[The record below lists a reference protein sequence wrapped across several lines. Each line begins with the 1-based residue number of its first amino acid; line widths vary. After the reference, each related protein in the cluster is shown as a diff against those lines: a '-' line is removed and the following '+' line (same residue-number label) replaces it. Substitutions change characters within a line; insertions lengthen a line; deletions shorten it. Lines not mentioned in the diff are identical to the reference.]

1 MKWGSLFSNK
11 SHVLKTDES
20 NIESERCNKQR
31 RTDAGFHVN
40 SQGNLHRSSAL
51 TSVSLIVPLANM
63 GL

>member
-1 MKWGSLFSNK
+1 MQSYCFVRDVSKPY
-11 SHVLKTDES
+11 
-20 NIESERCNKQR
+20 KQR
-31 RTDAGFHVN
+31 RTEADFHVN